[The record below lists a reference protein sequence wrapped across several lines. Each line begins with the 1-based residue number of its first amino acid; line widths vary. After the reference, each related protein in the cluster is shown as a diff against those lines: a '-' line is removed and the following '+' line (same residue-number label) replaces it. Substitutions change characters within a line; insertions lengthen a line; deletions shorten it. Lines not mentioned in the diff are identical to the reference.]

1 MDVKRLRKQMRQQR
15 QALSLEQQQA
25 AAQQLCAQLTA
36 LSSVQ
41 AAQRIA
47 LYLVNDGEIDPS
59 VFVQWALKRG
69 VDCYLPVIGESKGS
83 RSMDAP
89 MRFAVFHADSEFI
102 NNRFGIPEPVVAD
115 SDLLEAAQLDL
126 MLMPLVAFD
135 DRGNR
140 IGMGGGFYDR
150 TLAFKAQ
157 QTYHQ
162 PPVLIGL
169 AHAFQQLDQIL
180 PAAWDVPLDGI
191 ASDQNAWLFAR

>member
-1 MDVKRLRKQMRQQR
+1 MDIKHLRKQMRQQR
-15 QALSLEQQQA
+15 QALSLKQQQA

-59 VFVQWALKRG
+59 LFMHWAFKRG
-69 VDCYLPVIGESKGS
+69 VDCYLPVIGERKGS
-83 RSMDAP
+83 TSTDAP
-89 MRFAVFHADSEFI
+89 MHFAAFHADSELV
-102 NNRFGIPEPVVAD
+102 NNRFGIPEPVAAD
-115 SDLLEAAQLDL
+115 ADLLDAAQLDL

-169 AHAFQQLDQIL
+169 AHSFQQLDQIS

-191 ASDQNAWLFAR
+191 ASDQNAWLFAC

>member
-1 MDVKRLRKQMRQQR
+1 MDIKHLRKQMRQQR
-15 QALSLEQQQA
+15 QALSLKQQQA

-59 VFVQWALKRG
+59 VFVQWAFKRG
-69 VDCYLPVIGESKGS
+69 VDCYLPVIGERKGS
-83 RSMDAP
+83 TSTTAP
-89 MRFAVFHADSEFI
+89 MRFAAFHADSELI
-102 NNRFGIPEPVVAD
+102 NNRFGIPEPVLVDA
-115 SDLLEAAQLDL
+115 DLLEAAQLDL
-126 MLMPLVAFD
+126 ILMPLVAFD
-135 DRGNR
+135 DSGNR

-169 AHAFQQLDQIL
+169 AHSFQQLDQIS

-191 ASDQNAWLFAR
+191 ASDQNAWLFAC